1 LLLASFAQAKTTAF
15 LKPTCT
21 GRIEK
26 TSPSMKNSFL
36 ALSILLAAATLPAVA
51 QTGTFRLSHP
61 HPASGND
68 APASAA
74 LATDPWEYGVFFG
87 GGFGVG
93 DRSDFSFTNAGL
105 RLGKVLTDPHLGSI
119 LRGQFEYAAEILPYW
134 QAFTPKGGLRST
146 PVSIN
151 GVDENLPEN
160 YNGGTF
166 SGISITPIMLRWDL
180 TPHKHFAPY
189 LQGAG
194 GLIWTNHKFPPDI
207 TVPKGDPGRTSVWNF
222 TPQFGVGMHYFI
234 RNGQAIDLQASA
246 VHISSASLG
255 DRNPGVNASVQFQ
268 IGYSWWK

>member
-1 LLLASFAQAKTTAF
+1 
-15 LKPTCT
+15 
-21 GRIEK
+21 
-26 TSPSMKNSFL
+26 MKNSFL

-51 QTGTFRLSHP
+51 QTGTLRLSNP

-93 DRSDFSFTNAGL
+93 DRSDFSFTNAG
-105 RLGKVLTDPHLGSI
+105 RA
-119 LRGQFEYAAEILPYW
+119 RGQGADQTRTWAASSAASSSMPRRSCR
-134 QAFTPKGGLRST
+134 TGRPLRRRAVFARR
-146 PVSIN
+146 PVSVN

-180 TPHKHFAPY
+180 TPHKRFAPY

-255 DRNPGVNASVQFQ
+255 RSQPR
-268 IGYSWWK
+268 

>member
-1 LLLASFAQAKTTAF
+1 MET
-15 LKPTCT
+15 
-21 GRIEK
+21 
-26 TSPSMKNSFL
+26 MKKSLFGL
-36 ALSILLAAATLPAVA
+36 VALFGLSVLPAVA
-51 QTGTFRLSHP
+51 QTLSSGVGR
-61 HPASGND
+61 PASGNQ

-93 DRSDFSFTNAGL
+93 DRSSYSFTNAGL
-105 RLGKVLTDPHLGSI
+105 RLGKVLTDEHLPGI
-119 LRGQFEYAAEILPYW
+119 LRGQFEYAGEFMPYW
-134 QAFTPKGGLRST
+134 QSFTPA
-146 PVSIN
+146 PSIHEVNYTYN
-151 GVDENLPEN
+151 GVSGQVAEP

-166 SGISITPIMLRWDL
+166 TGLSITPIMLRWDL
-180 TPHKHFAPY
+180 KPSRRFAPY

-194 GLIWTNHKFPPDI
+194 GLIWTNHKYPPDI
-207 TVPKGDPGRTSVWNF
+207 IVPAGTPGRTSVWNF

-234 RNGQAIDLQASA
+234 RDHQAIDLQASA